1 MKKLFSTLVP
11 AALILSMAIIPSAA
25 AERKSIMSFDN
36 YELVR
41 DFGLNQHNN
50 YITEYMFDGN
60 REYNKNDASSYCHPT
75 PETTQTPAAEDNGVS
90 AGLICRCS
98 SCGRH
103 CDRSPAQEEI
113 ISRPQGAAPIGA
125 APFCTDVRIRPMLT
139 RNRIYDRIV

>member
-1 MKKLFSTLVP
+1 MKKLFSTLVL

-60 REYNKNDASSYCHPT
+60 REYNKNDASSYCHPA
-75 PETTQTPAAEDNGVS
+75 PETTQAPAAEDNGVS
-90 AGLICRCS
+90 AGLII
-98 SCGRH
+98 G
-103 CDRSPAQEEI
+103 I
-113 ISRPQGAAPIGA
+113 VAAVVVA
-125 APFCTDVRIRPMLT
+125 AV
-139 RNRIYDRIV
+139 IVIAVLRKKK